1 MILTALCEIKKNVP
15 MDGYA
20 AVEGINTLSLYD
32 ENGDML
38 AEHIAQV
45 VWIGR
50 GSPYPTPPGGP
61 WETIFVD
68 AGNKEF
74 RKAYQNF
81 GRCFFVHS
89 DMETEIFIHFAK
101 KQSMGCLIINPTLDG
116 KRFMETL
123 IKHKDGLEVQQLE
136 VIDSRSESSQA
147 ANQIDYAK
155 IGRIA

>member
-15 MDGYA
+15 MDGYT

-32 ENGDML
+32 ENGDLL
-38 AEHIAQV
+38 AEHVAQV

-61 WETIFVD
+61 WPADFID
-68 AGNKEF
+68 NHP
-74 RKAYQNF
+74 RF
-81 GRCFFVHS
+81 GKCFFVHS

-123 IKHKDGLEVQQLE
+123 IKHGDGLEVQQLDI
-136 VIDSRSESSQA
+136 IDSRSESSMA
-147 ANQIDYAK
+147 ENPIDYAK